1 MRIGINLLYLIPGIV
16 GGTETYGISLLNS
29 LSIID
34 KRSEYYIF
42 VNEESRCLPLPDAP
56 NIHRIVCHF
65 HARYRIVRYLWE
77 QVILPLQLCYHRI
90 DLVHSLGYVG
100 PLKCHCKSLVTI
112 PDLNFIKIKDMLPNL
127 KQRALEYFTINSAR
141 RAAFVITISY
151 NSKKEIIE
159 YLGVPP
165 QKVIVTHLGA
175 GWTPMALPKGACDS
189 ILNKYSLVYPFVV
202 AFGGSSAHKNITK
215 MIEAF
220 LIACRQMPHRLVLL
234 GHLSPDVILKIRS
247 LDPDLAK
254 RIITLGYVPKEH
266 IVPILSLADLFVLPS
281 LYEGF
286 GMTVLEAQSA
296 GVAVACST
304 SGSLLEVGGE
314 GAAYFDPLRVD
325 DMAQVMHRCLTDKLL
340 CTKLVELGRRN
351 FSLFSWDKTA
361 QMTLEVYNKVFDTE
375 ADVKNPMG
383 SV

>member
-1 MRIGINLLYLIPGIV
+1 LLYLIPGIV

-29 LSIID
+29 LSNID
-34 KRSEYYIF
+34 KSNEYFIF

-56 NIHRIVCHF
+56 NIHRIVCKF
-65 HARYRIVRYLWE
+65 HATNRMVRYFWE
-77 QVILPLQLCYHRI
+77 QIILPQQLRFYRI

-100 PLKCHCKSLVTI
+100 PLKCHCQSIVTI
-112 PDLNFIKIKDMLPNL
+112 PDLNFIKIKDVLPNH

-141 RAAFVITISY
+141 RATYVITISN

-165 QKVIVTHLGA
+165 EKVIVTHLGA
-175 GWTPMALPKGACDS
+175 GWTPMAFPKGEVDY
-189 ILNKYSLVYPFVV
+189 IRNKYSLVYPFVV
-202 AFGGSSAHKNITK
+202 AFGGGSAHKNITK

-220 LIACRQMPHRLVLL
+220 LIACHNFPHRLVLV
-234 GHLSPDVILKIRS
+234 GHLSPDVLFKINA
-247 LDPDLAK
+247 LGPDLAK
-254 RIITLGYVPKEH
+254 RINSIGYVPKEH
-266 IVPILSLADLFVLPS
+266 IGPILSLADLFVLAS

-304 SGSLLEVGGE
+304 SGSLLEVAGD
-314 GAAYFDPLRVD
+314 GAAYFDPLRVE
-325 DMAQVMHRCLTDKLL
+325 DMAQVIRRCLTDKLL

-351 FSLFSWDKTA
+351 LGRFSWDKTA

-375 ADVKNPMG
+375 GRCNKSIN
-383 SV
+383 